1 MYEEKT
7 VFYVCL
13 SKDLQMCSGGPGINS
28 SDRFTKH
35 RKFKSVLEPE
45 NTLKAPDKCFR
56 DALFNF
62 LLKIS
67 DINVHTN

>member
-1 MYEEKT
+1 MLKQRLT
-7 VFYVCL
+7 DVFRQARVA
-13 SKDLQMCSGGPGINS
+13 GINS

-35 RKFKSVLEPE
+35 RKFKSVLELE